1 MEKKIINELNSKL
14 INMIE
19 TYIANDSSLDK
30 LPKTD
35 SNSKTEEIT
44 ENNYEKIDLDE
55 TLFSFRELLD
65 FMKTCTYE
73 KTLEFIKFL
82 VDIIFPKIE
91 FTKNKK
97 KKGQRKSV
105 QSSNDNL
112 SSLNTDIGINTMIN
126 TIKINNISAL
136 GIFKQNTV
144 FPM

>member
-65 FMKTCTYE
+65 FM
-73 KTLEFIKFL
+73 
-82 VDIIFPKIE
+82 
-91 FTKNKK
+91 
-97 KKGQRKSV
+97 
-105 QSSNDNL
+105 
-112 SSLNTDIGINTMIN
+112 
-126 TIKINNISAL
+126 
-136 GIFKQNTV
+136 
-144 FPM
+144 